1 MSSLYLPGR
10 GMVDLAAARVAAV
23 LAEYDPRLIYHPSS
37 PQTGQP
43 TVFVKMEAD
52 YDTGIQLDGSN
63 VLPVFAFAEPPTAEY
78 ALKAV
83 MERDS
88 LRHGL
93 SILEDLRKNNAD
105 LKAEK
110 EYEAKQADE
119 AAAEAY
125 EWYARNTGQ
134 TSHKRVY
141 MSGRKARG

>member
-10 GMVDLAAARVAAV
+10 GMVDLAAARVATA
-23 LAEYDPRLIYHPSS
+23 LAQYDERLIYHPSS

-43 TVFVKMEAD
+43 TVFVKMDAD
-52 YDTGIQLDGSN
+52 YDTGIQIDGNN
-63 VLPVFAFAEPPTAEY
+63 VMPVLAFAEPPTVEY
-78 ALKAV
+78 ALKSI

-93 SILEDLRKNNAD
+93 SLLEDIRKNNASI
-105 LKAEK
+105 KAEK

-134 TSHKRVY
+134 TEHKRVY